1 MFFNYK
7 NNDYEVI
14 IDRKRIKNL
23 YIKVKDDLKIYVSTP
38 FLYTNFIVKKLLND
52 NKKSVERMIDKQI
65 LKNKKSND
73 EANMY
78 LGNKITIC
86 YINVKKPS
94 FKDNILY
101 VKDNLMKD
109 KWYKNACK
117 VVFKNS
123 IDEIYNMFSE
133 KIPYPKLKVR
143 KMKTRWGVCN
153 KRDNSVTLN
162 YDLIKKDPKYLR
174 YVVVHELSHFVHFNH
189 SKSFWN
195 TVCKYCPDYKIIRK
209 ELKE

>member
-23 YIKVKDDLKIYVSTP
+23 YIKVKDDLKIYVSAP
-38 FLYTNFIVKKLLND
+38 ILYTNFIVKKILND

-65 LKNKKSND
+65 SKNKKSNLD
-73 EANMY
+73 INMY
-78 LGNKITIC
+78 LGNKIIIC
-86 YINVKKPS
+86 YMDVKKPYL
-94 FKDNILY
+94 KDNVLY
-101 VKDNLMKD
+101 IKDDLMKN
-109 KWYKNACK
+109 KWYKNECNI
-117 VVFKNS
+117 VFKKY
-123 IDEIYNMFSE
+123 IDEVYSIFDE
-133 KIPYPKLKVR
+133 KIPYPKLKIR

-162 YDLIKKDPKYLR
+162 YDLIKKNPKYLR

-189 SKSFWN
+189 SKNFWN
-195 TVCKYCPDYKIIRK
+195 TVCKYCSNYKIIRK